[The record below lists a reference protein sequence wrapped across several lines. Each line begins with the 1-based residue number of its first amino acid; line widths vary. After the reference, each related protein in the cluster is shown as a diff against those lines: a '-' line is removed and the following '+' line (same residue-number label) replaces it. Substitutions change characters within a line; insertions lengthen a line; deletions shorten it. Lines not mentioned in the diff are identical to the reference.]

1 VRQTQPVLALVL
13 AVAAVTSVMAVG
25 AAGPAAEPR
34 PTVQAQEER
43 LENGTALATG
53 GGGKFVSGR
62 QDDDEMQ
69 YVGNFTV
76 GVKNHEP
83 GASSGFVL
91 YAAGFQEDIRLHWNI
106 LYQPDFSWSSCT
118 ASNAAAYGVDRGNDN
133 GGTETDV
140 SLLSAAK
147 VLKFRSD
154 GIYTGYYKEEKLAG
168 GPIRINVEDQIIAG
182 LNDCQQNPSEP
193 GWYRAYA
200 RSNGSTV
207 MDTQTD
213 FAVAVTDYVYICE
226 GCDSR
231 QDAIETLGPPPQTCP
246 AAGVM
251 PSGTT
256 GITDKEWTCRTEDG
270 TYYERGEDPDAGGG
284 GGGGGGG
291 SSTPTATPQSGGST
305 PTATAA
311 PDRSGGS
318 TPTATPDSSDP
329 ATATPTATATRTATA
344 TATPEPQRQQT
355 QQSDQRTAQGTQQSD
370 QRTAQGT
377 QQRTQRTEQPAR
389 QQTQQDSQQSDQ
401 QRNSPR
407 QQEPGRVTPTVG
419 SGPGFGLL
427 AAVGGLLAAALLV
440 RRRD

>member
-1 VRQTQPVLALVL
+1 MFALVL

-25 AAGPAAEPR
+25 AAGPAAESR

-43 LENGTALATG
+43 FENGTALAKG

-62 QDDDEMQ
+62 EDDETMQ
-69 YVGNFTV
+69 YVGNFTI
-76 GVKNHEP
+76 GVKNHDP

-91 YAAGFQEDIRLHWNI
+91 YASGFQESIRLHWNI

-133 GGTETDV
+133 AGTGTDV

-147 VLKFRSD
+147 VLKFRND
-154 GIYTGYYKEEKLAG
+154 GIYTGYYREDKLAG
-168 GPIRINVEDQIIAG
+168 GPIRVNVEDQVIAG
-182 LNDCQQNPSEP
+182 LNDCQRNPSEP

-207 MDTQTD
+207 MDTRTD

-231 QDAIETLGPPPQTCP
+231 QDAIEKLGPPPQTCP
-246 AAGVM
+246 ATGTM
-251 PSGTT
+251 PTGTT

-270 TYYERGEDPDAGGG
+270 TYYKRGEDPSGGG
-284 GGGGGGG
+284 SGASGGSGGSGGGG

-305 PTATAA
+305 PTAT
-311 PDRSGGS
+311 PDRSGQS
-318 TPTATPDSSDP
+318 TPTATPASRDP
-329 ATATPTATATRTATA
+329 ATPTATATQTATATPTATPASSASATP
-344 TATPEPQRQQT
+344 TATPDPQQQT
-355 QQSDQRTAQGTQQSD
+355 QQQQTEQNRQQSN
-370 QRTAQGT
+370 Q
-377 QQRTQRTEQPAR
+377 
-389 QQTQQDSQQSDQ
+389 QQTQQQ
-401 QRNSPR
+401 QRQDAGP
-407 QQEPGRVTPTVG
+407 VTPTVG

-427 AAVGGLLAAALLV
+427 AAVGGFLAAVLLV
-440 RRRD
+440 VRRD